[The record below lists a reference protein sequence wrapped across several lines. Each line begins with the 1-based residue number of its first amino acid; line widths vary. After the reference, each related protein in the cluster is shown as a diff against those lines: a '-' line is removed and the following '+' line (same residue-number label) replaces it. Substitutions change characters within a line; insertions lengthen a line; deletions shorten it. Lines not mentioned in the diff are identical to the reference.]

1 MRLGIFLPESTFSA
15 DSVTVFVQPLRAV
28 ACTDI
33 CEHVKKPQLHTEIL
47 HTLVGMGSA
56 ALRLLWFSPVK
67 ANRTSRKG
75 LIKAVLREI
84 ERGREMGERG
94 EETRERG

>member
-15 DSVTVFVQPLRAV
+15 DSLTVFVQPLRAV

-33 CEHVKKPQLHTEIL
+33 CEHVKKP
-47 HTLVGMGSA
+47 HTLVGMSSA

-75 LIKAVLREI
+75 LIKAVLRKI
-84 ERGREMGERG
+84 ERGRERGERR